1 MRKRI
6 FTLMLTV
13 VLGIT
18 ALSGCGKSESKE
30 KLYLYNWTEYIPQDV
45 YDAFED
51 ETGIQVVEATFS
63 SNEEMLAKLIA
74 GGTSQYDMVIASNYV
89 VEAMKEQGMIQKIDK
104 NNLTNLENMSDAMM
118 GLAFDP
124 ENEYSIPY
132 MSTITVIAVN
142 KKKCQ
147 ELGVEITKFDD
158 LLNPALKNN
167 IVIVDDV
174 REIVGIALKAQGQ
187 DSNSRDQAVIE
198 ATLPWLEQLKP
209 NIKAYDS
216 DSPKTLLAANDVAV
230 GVVYN
235 IDAGQAIKT
244 NEDIDVVF
252 TEEPCEISID
262 NFVITADAQN
272 KENAEKFIDFVMR
285 PDIYKMI
292 LDEFPGVCLND
303 ATLELLDESYFDN
316 PGSNVDASEIA
327 RANLLG
333 EVGDAVAWY
342 DEVFTK
348 MKTN

>member
-1 MRKRI
+1 MRRRI

-18 ALSGCGKSESKE
+18 VLSGCKKQENQE
-30 KLYLYNWTEYIPQDV
+30 KLYLYNWTEYIPQNV
-45 YDAFED
+45 YDAFEE

-63 SNEEMLAKLIA
+63 SNEEMLAKLTA

-89 VEAMKEQGMIQKIDK
+89 VEAMKEQGMLQKIDK
-104 NNLTNLENMSDAMM
+104 SNLTNLGNMSDSVM

-124 ENEYSIPY
+124 ENDYSIPY

-142 KKKCQ
+142 KEKCQ

-158 LLNPALKNN
+158 LLNPALENN

-187 DSNSRDQAVIE
+187 DSNTRDQAVIE

-235 IDAGQAIKT
+235 IDAGQAILANDK
-244 NEDIDVVF
+244 IDVVF

-262 NFVITADAQN
+262 NFVITSDARN

-303 ATLELLDESYFDN
+303 ATLELLDETYFDN
-316 PGSNVDASEIA
+316 PGSNVDAKEIE
-327 RANLLG
+327 RANLLE
-333 EVGDAVAWY
+333 EVGDAVTWY